1 VAYVAP
7 DFPLNDSKPIACK
20 SRLPAATAPQPPG
33 IAPGALDFCE
43 LAPPGRCQSHI
54 VAAPLRR
61 RAGNVFAL
69 SAAAVSTLAGANA
82 HARAELQ
89 GIEVTEVHEA
99 EHSVAIRVEGLIASV
114 ESRQVIVNP
123 GDRETEV
130 FYTFDLPV
138 EAAVTG
144 VEIRLPDG
152 RKAVSNA
159 VGAAAAFQFV
169 EEGSPGRPDMGLLRV
184 VDRPAHDEQ
193 VARYELRVF
202 PVPAGKSA
210 VAIVRWYL
218 PARYRDGRLELR
230 LPARGTA
237 ANRVRERLDVQWRAP
252 AAARGLREV
261 RAAGN
266 IAASSRTAPV
276 STARLSFV
284 APADADIVLEAR
296 PVFRGSEPLVAELA
310 TRQLDKRGGAYAL
323 TVLSPAS
330 EDTRPT
336 AYERVLLIVDTSR
349 SLGPTGTAA
358 ARAIVDSLLAAATP
372 AAQTEAIV
380 FARQARALTGRLG
393 TDRSALKKH
402 LAAALSGSASNGS
415 DLGEALGGAA
425 ALLKRAGPTTSTP
438 LGAIARGA
446 SDPTLIVIVTDA
458 MFPLALDGPQAIGR
472 IGSIALNEARIA
484 SVVLVPDQAV
494 LPDPHDGPLGELARR
509 TGGRIITVRH
519 GEAGARAPRL
529 WNELA
534 QPAPVREID
543 VDWRGAAV
551 TGDDAVPHELEAG
564 EGLVVF
570 GWYRGR
576 APGSVQIAA
585 ELRGRRVAVRP
596 RRAGAIGSKT
606 TLALAL
612 INRPAGEL
620 LPAPA
625 GAAADESDAER
636 AERAPVD
643 AAIRAG
649 VATDASSLVA
659 LDTRDRFARD
669 RLAFARKWGAS
680 QYRRHPPPRERSV
693 GEDDAPSV
701 RPIIGRRAPLAVR
714 RTGELD
720 RAIIQRLMKHHVVPR
735 ARACYDRALRRAPGL
750 TGSVTIEL
758 EMVRGEV
765 QDARISR
772 TTITDAALTECLL
785 DAAFA
790 TPVPQVALGDTSEVV
805 VVARYP
811 LRLRRNQKRPEVTPG
826 ADGRAT
832 DPDDP
837 LGGLDP

>member
-1 VAYVAP
+1 MAYVAP
-7 DFPLNDSKPIACK
+7 DFPLNDSKPIAFE
-20 SRLPAATAPQPPG
+20 SRPPAATTPQPPG
-33 IAPGALDFCE
+33 IAPAVLDFCE
-43 LAPPGRCQSHI
+43 LGPPGGCQSDI
-54 VAAPLRR
+54 VAAPLRWR
-61 RAGNVFAL
+61 TGTAAAL
-69 SAAAVSTLAGANA
+69 AAAAVSTVTGADA

-99 EHSVAIRVEGLIASV
+99 EHSVAIRVDGLIASV

-169 EEGSPGRPDMGLLRV
+169 DEGSPGRPDMGLLRV
-184 VDRPAHDEQ
+184 VDRPAHDQE

-210 VAIVRWYL
+210 VAVVRWYL

-237 ANRVRERLDVQWRAP
+237 ANRVRERLDVHWRAP
-252 AAARGLREV
+252 ATSRGLREV

-266 IAASSRTAPV
+266 IAASSRTAAV

-296 PVFRGSEPLVAELA
+296 PVFRGNDPLVAELA

-336 AYERVLLIVDTSR
+336 AYERVLLVVDTSR
-349 SLGPTGTAA
+349 SLGPSGTAA
-358 ARAIVDSLLAAATP
+358 ARAVADSLLAAATP

-380 FARQARALTGRLG
+380 FARQARALNGRLAN
-393 TDRSALKKH
+393 DRSALKKQ
-402 LAAALSGSASNGS
+402 LAAALSGSASENGS
-415 DLGEALGGAA
+415 DLGDALGEAA

-438 LGAIARGA
+438 LGAVARGA

-458 MFPLALDGPQAIGR
+458 MFPLALDGPQAVGR

-509 TGGRIITVRH
+509 TGGRIVTVRH
-519 GEAGARAPRL
+519 GEAGTRAPRL

-534 QPAPVREID
+534 QPAPVREI
-543 VDWRGAAV
+543 VADWRGAPV
-551 TGDDAVPHELEAG
+551 TGDDAVPRQLEAG
-564 EGLVVF
+564 EGRVLF

-576 APGSVQIAA
+576 PPAGVQIAA

-596 RRAGAIGSKT
+596 RRAGLAGSKSA
-606 TLALAL
+606 LALAL

-625 GAAADESDAER
+625 GAAADESEAEN
-636 AERAPVD
+636 AERAPLD

-649 VATDASSLVA
+649 VATDASSLVV
-659 LDTRDRFARD
+659 LDTRDAFARD
-669 RLAFARKWGAS
+669 RLAFARKWGAL
-680 QYRRHPPPRERSV
+680 QYRRHPPPAERAV
-693 GEDDAPSV
+693 GEEAAPSV
-701 RPIIGRRAPLAVR
+701 RPILGRRVPLAVR

-720 RAIIQRLMKHHVVPR
+720 RGIIQRLMKHHVVPR
-735 ARACYDRALRRAPGL
+735 ARACYDRALRRDPRPRRIGHY
-750 TGSVTIEL
+750 
-758 EMVRGEV
+758 R
-765 QDARISR
+765 AR
-772 TTITDAALTECLL
+772 
-785 DAAFA
+785 
-790 TPVPQVALGDTSEVV
+790 
-805 VVARYP
+805 
-811 LRLRRNQKRPEVTPG
+811 
-826 ADGRAT
+826 DGPR
-832 DPDDP
+832 
-837 LGGLDP
+837 